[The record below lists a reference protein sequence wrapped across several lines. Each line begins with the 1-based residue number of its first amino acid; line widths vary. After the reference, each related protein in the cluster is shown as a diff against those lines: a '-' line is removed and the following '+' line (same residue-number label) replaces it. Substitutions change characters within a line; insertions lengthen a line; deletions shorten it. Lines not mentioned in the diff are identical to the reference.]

1 MKKRCALAAA
11 LALGSFFPSFD
22 ARADEGMWLFSNPPT
37 RQIKEKY
44 GFEATPEFLENL
56 QKSCVRFGSGGSA
69 SFVSSNGLIMT
80 NHHVALSTLASLS
93 NKEQDYVAN
102 GFRAEKLE
110 DEIKCPGLR
119 LIVLQEIVDVTEQ
132 VETALAGAANAAEAE
147 TIRKETFAKIQAAAN
162 AEKGLSCEVVTLY
175 QGGLYHLYCYKE
187 LSDVRLVFAPE
198 ESVGFFGGD
207 PDNFEYPRYNL
218 DVTFFRAYENDA
230 PMKTERFLKWSENG
244 ACDGELVF
252 VSGHPARTN
261 RFNTV
266 ADLQYQRDV
275 YYPHMMSKYRRRE
288 VAYQIFGSENDENA
302 RRIATSLFR
311 VQNSRKNRGGILNG
325 LQTKGLMQK
334 KIDAENELRKLAAD
348 KGLIDA
354 ANDPWKEI
362 ETIMAG
368 WRGRF
373 VAYDL
378 LEANEAFTSA
388 TVSKARG
395 IVRYVVEMA
404 KPEAERLPAYR
415 GDALEGTRNAL
426 LAPVSA
432 GAADIETLTL
442 SDSLSMLYEYSKP
455 VDGGRAL
462 DSVVIPQA
470 DFDAIFD
477 GASPKSRATQ
487 IVKNTTLKNR
497 GCCEKLMSGSLND
510 LQKSTDPAIRLA
522 LAVEPT
528 ARSLRDYY
536 ETEVAE
542 PSRAAYAKIAKARFA
557 VYGTEVYPDATFTL
571 RLSYGKVAGYT
582 EEDGTQVPFET
593 KVSGAYEHAREHN
606 FADPFDLA
614 KSWLDAEAA
623 GKAPM
628 DAPIN
633 FVTTNDIIGGNS
645 GSPAVNSKGEVVG
658 LIFDGNIESLVSN
671 FTYEDEISRAVLVH
685 STGIREATR
694 HIYNM
699 PRLAD
704 ELGK

>member
-1 MKKRCALAAA
+1 MKKRLTTVAA
-11 LALGSFFPSFD
+11 LALASCLPSFT

-44 GFEATPEFLENL
+44 GFEATPDFLEHL
-56 QKSCVRFGSGGSA
+56 QKSSVRFGSGGSG

-80 NHHVALSTLASLS
+80 NHHVALSTIAALS
-93 NKEQDYVAN
+93 TAEKDYVAN

-110 DEIKCPGLR
+110 DEIKCPNPG

-132 VETALAGAANAAEAE
+132 IEAALADAAPAEAE
-147 TIRKETFAKIQAAAN
+147 AIRKETIAKIQAKAN
-162 AEKGLSCEVVTLY
+162 AEKGLRCEVVTLY

-187 LSDVRLVFAPE
+187 IKDVRLVFAPE

-218 DVTFFRAYENDA
+218 DVTFFRAYENGE
-230 PMKTERFLKWSENG
+230 PMKTEHFLKWSDNG
-244 ACDGELVF
+244 ASEGDLVF

-275 YYPHMMSKYRRRE
+275 YYPHMMNKYRRRE
-288 VAYQIFGSENDENA
+288 VAYQVFGSENDENA

-311 VQNSRKNRGGILNG
+311 IQNSRKNRGGILNG
-325 LQTKGLMQK
+325 LQTVALMQK
-334 KIDAENELRKLAAD
+334 KVDAENELRKLAAE
-348 KGLIDA
+348 KNLIDA
-354 ANDPWKEI
+354 ASDPWKEI

-368 WRGRF
+368 WRGRYL
-373 VAYDL
+373 AHDL

-388 TVSKARG
+388 TVAKARG
-395 IVRYVVEMA
+395 IVRYVSEMA

-415 GDALEGTRNAL
+415 GDALEGTRNGL
-426 LAPVSA
+426 LGSVSA
-432 GAADIETLTL
+432 GDADIETMMLT
-442 SDSLSMLYEYSKP
+442 DGLSMLYEYSKA
-455 VDGGRAL
+455 VEGGRAL
-462 DSVVIPQA
+462 DAVVIPQA
-470 DFDAIFD
+470 DFDGIFD
-477 GASPKSRATQ
+477 GLSPKSRATQ
-487 IVKNTTLKNR
+487 IVQKNKLKNR
-497 GCCEKLMSGSLND
+497 KFRESLINGSWED
-510 LQKSTDPAIRLA
+510 LQKSDDPAIRLA

-528 ARSLRDYY
+528 ARALRDYN
-536 ETEVAE
+536 EAEVAG
-542 PSRAAYAKIAKARFA
+542 PSRAAYAKIAKIRFA

-571 RLSYGKVAGYT
+571 RLSFGKVAGYT
-582 EEDGTQVPFET
+582 EDDGTQVPFET
-593 KVSGAYEHAREHN
+593 KISGAYEHAREHN
-606 FADPFDLA
+606 FADPFDLSQ
-614 KSWLDAEAA
+614 SWLDAEAA

-658 LIFDGNIESLVSN
+658 LIFDGNIQSLVLN
-671 FTYEDEISRAVLVH
+671 FTYDDEISRAVLVH
-685 STGIREATR
+685 STGIREAVR
-694 HIYNM
+694 CIYNL
-699 PRLAD
+699 PQLAD